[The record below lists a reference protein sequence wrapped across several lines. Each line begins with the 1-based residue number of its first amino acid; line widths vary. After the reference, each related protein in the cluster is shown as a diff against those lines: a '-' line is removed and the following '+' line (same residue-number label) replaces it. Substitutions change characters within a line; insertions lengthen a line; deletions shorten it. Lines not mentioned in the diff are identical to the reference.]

1 MESGLRTLR
10 PPWHVE
16 LVGLGMVA
24 VLATAPTIVRPMQA
38 NPSSLINAV
47 QSNPAMAGQLCQQFN
62 AINADGHSIY
72 SSTGLQQVASSQGI
86 TTGDAE
92 ILITYVVGLYCPDV
106 T

>member
-24 VLATAPTIVRPMQA
+24 VLATAPTIVPPMQA
-38 NPSSLINAV
+38 NPSNLIDAV
-47 QSNPAMAGQLCQQFN
+47 QRNPAMAGQLCQQFN
-62 AINADGHSIY
+62 TVNADGHSVY

-86 TTGDAE
+86 TTGEAE